1 MLRMPFGKVVLL
13 FFILVGQ
20 VMAEQLWSVQ
30 PLKRPEVPRAG
41 DGWALNPVDRFIA
54 QKLAGAGIM
63 PGKKAMPSVL
73 LRRVYFDV
81 TGLPPAPKEVAAFSK
96 AQDLGYGQ
104 LVDRLMASPHFGE
117 RWASHWLDIARFA
130 ESHGFEMDQPRPD
143 AWRYRDFVIR
153 AFNEDMPYDEF
164 VRLQLAGDLL
174 KRTNPDAWVATGF
187 LVAGVENLIQTRKEF
202 ERDRYDKVDDMVST
216 VGTALLGLTI
226 GCSRCHDHKY
236 DPLSQRDYYHLA
248 AAFGS
253 TVSRVKELERGETR
267 FKSFVATEV
276 ADGKIPMVV
285 VTEPSFKKL
294 PTVSA
299 RIHFL
304 DRGDVTKKREAVSV
318 RYPKVLIQ
326 NGAEPSRWSYGSAGK
341 QEVSGRVA
349 LAGWITDHQDG
360 AGHLLAR
367 VIVNRVWH
375 HYFGRGIV
383 GTPSDFGTRGEPPTH
398 PELLDWLAG
407 ELIQNGWRLKPIHRL
422 ILTSATY
429 RQGFQSAATNG
440 RVAGY
445 EELDPDNLLLWRR
458 NPKRLDASAIR
469 DNLLAVSGWLDSTP
483 YGPGSLDQNH
493 PRRSV
498 YLTVKRSRLIPFLQS
513 FDAPN
518 ALQGIGQRQ
527 DTITSLQGLTML
539 NSPFVDRAVQRLAK
553 RLAGL
558 GLKGDTLYVREG
570 FLMALGRLPSG
581 VEERTALE
589 FVSSGQAHARRDF
602 CQMLVCLNEFIHV
615 E

>member
-1 MLRMPFGKVVLL
+1 MSPMPFGKVVFL
-13 FFILVGQ
+13 FFILGGQ
-20 VMAEQLWSVQ
+20 AMAEQLWSLQ
-30 PLKRPEVPRAG
+30 PLKRPEVPRAA
-41 DGWALNPVDRFIA
+41 DGWALNPVDQFISR
-54 QKLAGAGIM
+54 KLVNTGIT
-63 PGKKAMPSVL
+63 PGKKAAPSAL
-73 LRRVYFDV
+73 LRRVSFDV
-81 TGLPPAPKEVAAFSK
+81 TGLPPSPNDVAAFCE
-96 AQDLGYGQ
+96 AEDAVYGQ
-104 LVDRLMASPHFGE
+104 LVDRLLASPHFGE
-117 RWASHWLDIARFA
+117 RWATHWLDIARFA
-130 ESHGFEMDQPRPD
+130 ESYGFEMDQPRPD

-164 VRLQLAGDLL
+164 VRLQLAGDHL
-174 KRTNPDAWVATGF
+174 KRTSPDAWVATGF

-253 TVSRVKELERGETR
+253 TVSRVKEFERGNTR
-267 FKSFVATEV
+267 FKSFVATEA

-285 VTEPSFKKL
+285 VTEPSSKNL
-294 PTVSA
+294 PSVPA

-304 DRGDVTKKREAVSV
+304 DRGDVKKKREAVSV
-318 RYPKVLIQ
+318 RYPKVLIR
-326 NGAEPSRWSYGSAGK
+326 NGAEPSQWSQGSAE
-341 QEVSGRVA
+341 QPEVPGRVA
-349 LAGWITDHQDG
+349 LARWITDHQDG

-383 GTPSDFGTRGEPPTH
+383 ATPSDFGTRGEPPTH

-407 ELIQNGWRLKPIHRL
+407 GLIQNGWRLKPIHKL

-429 RQGFQSAATNG
+429 RQGFQNATTDG
-440 RVAGY
+440 RVIGY

-458 NPKRLDASAIR
+458 DPKRLDASAIR

-527 DTITSLQGLTML
+527 VTITSLQGLTML

-558 GLKGDTLYVREG
+558 DSAGDTRYVRDG
-570 FLMALGRLPSG
+570 FLIALGRLPSG
-581 VEERTALE
+581 VEERAALE
-589 FVSSGQAHARRDF
+589 FLSSGQAAARRDF
-602 CQMLVCLNEFIHV
+602 CQMLVCLNEFIHI

>member
-1 MLRMPFGKVVLL
+1 
-13 FFILVGQ
+13 
-20 VMAEQLWSVQ
+20 
-30 PLKRPEVPRAG
+30 
-41 DGWALNPVDRFIA
+41 
-54 QKLAGAGIM
+54 
-63 PGKKAMPSVL
+63 
-73 LRRVYFDV
+73 
-81 TGLPPAPKEVAAFSK
+81 
-96 AQDLGYGQ
+96 
-104 LVDRLMASPHFGE
+104 
-117 RWASHWLDIARFA
+117 
-130 ESHGFEMDQPRPD
+130 
-143 AWRYRDFVIR
+143 
-153 AFNEDMPYDEF
+153 
-164 VRLQLAGDLL
+164 
-174 KRTNPDAWVATGF
+174 
-187 LVAGVENLIQTRKEF
+187 
-202 ERDRYDKVDDMVST
+202 
-216 VGTALLGLTI
+216 
-226 GCSRCHDHKY
+226 
-236 DPLSQRDYYHLA
+236 
-248 AAFGS
+248 
-253 TVSRVKELERGETR
+253 
-267 FKSFVATEV
+267 
-276 ADGKIPMVV
+276 
-285 VTEPSFKKL
+285 
-294 PTVSA
+294 
-299 RIHFL
+299 
-304 DRGDVTKKREAVSV
+304 
-318 RYPKVLIQ
+318 
-326 NGAEPSRWSYGSAGK
+326 
-341 QEVSGRVA
+341 VA

-589 FVSSGQAHARRDF
+589 FLSSGQAHARRDF